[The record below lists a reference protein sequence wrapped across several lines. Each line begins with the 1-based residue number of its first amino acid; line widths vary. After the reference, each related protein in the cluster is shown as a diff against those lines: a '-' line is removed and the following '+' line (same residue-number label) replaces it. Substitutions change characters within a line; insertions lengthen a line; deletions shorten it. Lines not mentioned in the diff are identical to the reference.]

1 MAYGFTQDY
10 DINID
15 WTHKGALIA
24 QDVPVSVTVGV
35 DSHDWEDGAEAMV
48 VIDMTF
54 GIDGMKLEQPR
65 NGNGR
70 WHRLE
75 CQIWEDIE
83 AAVSEAVEETF
94 AEDWREE
101 FGAPRKEAA

>member
-24 QDVPVSVTVGV
+24 QDVPVTVTVGV

-54 GIDGMKLEQPR
+54 GIDDMNLVNPQR
-65 NGNGR
+65 INNGSR
-70 WHRLE
+70 MLE

-83 AAVSEAVEETF
+83 KAVAEAVEETF